1 MALTRTKSDP
11 SENIS
16 PEEYYKRINNIV
28 ERINLSPEE
37 LKVVIEAFM
46 MDDKDIE
53 QYVNFIS
60 DMNNSFTDIE
70 NYLSDMFSTLALDY
84 SPEKILNVSK
94 RIRADMERDVIVA
107 SVNSSEE
114 LNDKLKKRI

>member
-16 PEEYYKRINNIV
+16 CEDYWKRINSIV
-28 ERINLSPEE
+28 ERINLSSEE
-37 LKVVIEAFM
+37 LNVVIEAFM

-53 QYVNFIS
+53 QYVNFIF

-70 NYLSDMFSTLALDY
+70 NYLSGMFSIQSLDY

-107 SVNSSEE
+107 SVISQND
-114 LNDKLKKRI
+114 LNDKIKKRI

>member
-1 MALTRTKSDP
+1 MALTRMKSDP

-16 PEEYYKRINNIV
+16 PEEYYKRINDIV
-28 ERINLSPEE
+28 KRINLSSEE
-37 LKVVIEAFM
+37 LNVVIETFM

-53 QYVNFIS
+53 KYVNFIS

-70 NYLSDMFSTLALDY
+70 NYLSDIFTIVSLDY
-84 SPEKILNVSK
+84 SLEKILNVSK

-107 SVNSSEE
+107 SVNSSDE
-114 LNDKLKKRI
+114 LNDKIKKRI

>member
-1 MALTRTKSDP
+1 MALTRMESEP

-16 PEEYYKRINNIV
+16 PEEYYKRINDIV
-28 ERINLSPEE
+28 KRINLSSEE
-37 LKVVIEAFM
+37 LNVVIETFM

-53 QYVNFIS
+53 KYVNFIS

-70 NYLSDMFSTLALDY
+70 NYLSDIFTIVSLDY
-84 SPEKILNVSK
+84 SLEKILNVSK

-107 SVNSSEE
+107 SVHSSDE
-114 LNDKLKKRI
+114 LNDKIKKRI

>member
-1 MALTRTKSDP
+1 MALTRMKSDP

-16 PEEYYKRINNIV
+16 PEEYWKRINSIV

-37 LKVVIEAFM
+37 LKVIIEAFM

-84 SPEKILNVSK
+84 SLEKILNVSK
-94 RIRADMERDVIVA
+94 RIRSDMERDVIVA
-107 SVNSSEE
+107 SVILPDE